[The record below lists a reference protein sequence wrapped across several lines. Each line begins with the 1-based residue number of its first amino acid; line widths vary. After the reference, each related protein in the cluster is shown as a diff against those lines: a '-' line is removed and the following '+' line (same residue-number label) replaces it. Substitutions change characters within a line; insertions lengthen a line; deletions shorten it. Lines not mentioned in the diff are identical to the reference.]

1 MGLSVFDEC
10 SSTPRYCSPSIDRS
24 LTTRLIELSNS
35 PSKSCSRF
43 SHTPDWADGLDIW
56 SSSQCSIT
64 KIDLS
69 RRNLDFH
76 SDIGL
81 YVPRYEKAKSAPT
94 SLKTVQINS
103 KTKLNLPPERI
114 RHLLKKEKD
123 LLSDHQSSID
133 IPTQVPTNT
142 FRSC

>member
-1 MGLSVFDEC
+1 MGLSVFEKC
-10 SSTPRYCSPSIDRS
+10 SSSPGYCSPSIDRS

-35 PSKSCSRF
+35 PSKSSSRF

-56 SSSQCSIT
+56 SSSQCSNS

-81 YVPRYEKAKSAPT
+81 YVPRYEKPKSAPT
-94 SLKTVQINS
+94 SLKTVQINP
-103 KTKLNLPPERI
+103 KTKINLPPERI

-123 LLSDHQSSID
+123 LLSDQQSSIN
-133 IPTQVPTNT
+133 IQTQVPTNT